1 MLQLI
6 PNVITSLRLLLAIPI
21 CISIY
26 QGNELLALLL
36 FIFAGISDGFDG
48 YLARRFTWESE
59 FGKLLD
65 PLADKCLILST
76 LLALAYV
83 QLLPIWL
90 VSILLVRDALAVMGS
105 MLYLMLFEGRN
116 SESNRWGKHFTGWT
130 IALFIITLLQES
142 ISSYSMLLNL
152 LYEIAVVGV
161 LIFTAL
167 SVFTYARKQG
177 KEVYKHLFRS
187 CLLYTSDAA
196 DE

>member
-142 ISSYSMLLNL
+142 INSYSMLLNL
-152 LYEIAVVGV
+152 FYEIAVVGV

-167 SVFTYARKQG
+167 SVFTYAREQG
-177 KEVYKHLFRS
+177 QEVYKHLFRS
-187 CLLYTSDAA
+187 
-196 DE
+196 

>member
-1 MLQLI
+1 MVQMI
-6 PNVITSLRLLLAIPI
+6 PNALTSLRLLLAIPI
-21 CISIY
+21 CIFIY
-26 QGNELLALLL
+26 QGDELFALLL

-48 YLARRFTWESE
+48 YLARKFSWESE

-116 SESNRWGKHFTGWT
+116 PESNRWGKHFTGWT
-130 IALFIITLLQES
+130 IALFIITLLQGS
-142 ISSYSMLLNL
+142 LNSYFMLFSL
-152 LYEIAVVGV
+152 LYAIAIAGV

-167 SVFTYARKQG
+167 SVFYYFKEQG
-177 KEVYKHLFRS
+177 KEIYEHLFRG
-187 CLLYTSDAA
+187 
-196 DE
+196 

>member
-142 ISSYSMLLNL
+142 ISAYSMLLNL

-167 SVFTYARKQG
+167 SVFTYSREQG
-177 KEVYKHLFRS
+177 REVYRHLFRS
-187 CLLYTSDAA
+187 
-196 DE
+196 

>member
-142 ISSYSMLLNL
+142 ISAYSMLLNL

-167 SVFTYARKQG
+167 SVFTYAREQG

-187 CLLYTSDAA
+187 
-196 DE
+196 

>member
-6 PNVITSLRLLLAIPI
+6 PNVITSLRLLLTIPI
-21 CISIY
+21 CIFIY

-116 SESNRWGKHFTGWT
+116 PESNRWGKYFTGWT

-142 ISSYSMLLNL
+142 INSYSMLINL
-152 LYEIAVVGV
+152 LYEVAVVGV

-167 SVFTYARKQG
+167 SVFTYAREQG
-177 KEVYKHLFRS
+177 QEVYKHLFRS
-187 CLLYTSDAA
+187 
-196 DE
+196 

>member
-90 VSILLVRDALAVMGS
+90 VGILLVRDALAVIGS
-105 MLYLMLFEGRN
+105 MLYLKLFEGRN
-116 SESNRWGKHFTGWT
+116 PESNRWGKHFTGWT

-142 ISSYSMLLNL
+142 ISAYSMLLNL
-152 LYEIAVVGV
+152 LYEIAVGGV

-177 KEVYKHLFRS
+177 KEVYKDLFRS
-187 CLLYTSDAA
+187 
-196 DE
+196 

>member
-1 MLQLI
+1 VLQLV
-6 PNVITSLRLLLAIPI
+6 PNLITSLRLLLAIPI
-21 CISIY
+21 CIFIY

-48 YLARRFTWESE
+48 YLARKYDWESE

-83 QLLPIWL
+83 QLLPIWF

-142 ISSYSMLLNL
+142 INSYSMLLNL
-152 LYEIAVVGV
+152 LYEVAVVGV

-167 SVFTYARKQG
+167 SVFTYVREQG
-177 KEVYKHLFRS
+177 QEVYKHLFRS
-187 CLLYTSDAA
+187 
-196 DE
+196 

>member
-6 PNVITSLRLLLAIPI
+6 PNLITSLRLLLAIPI
-21 CISIY
+21 CIFIY

-142 ISSYSMLLNL
+142 ISAYSMLLNL

-177 KEVYKHLFRS
+177 KEVYKDLFRS
-187 CLLYTSDAA
+187 
-196 DE
+196 

>member
-1 MLQLI
+1 MLQLV

-21 CISIY
+21 CIFIY

-142 ISSYSMLLNL
+142 ISAYSMLLNL

-187 CLLYTSDAA
+187 
-196 DE
+196 

>member
-1 MLQLI
+1 VLQLI

-21 CISIY
+21 CIFIY

-142 ISSYSMLLNL
+142 ISAYSMLLNL

-187 CLLYTSDAA
+187 
-196 DE
+196 

>member
-1 MLQLI
+1 MYKRQ
-6 PNVITSLRLLLAIPI
+6 
-21 CISIY
+21 
-26 QGNELLALLL
+26 ELLALLL

-142 ISSYSMLLNL
+142 ISFYSMLLNL
-152 LYEIAVVGV
+152 LYEVAVVGV

-167 SVFTYARKQG
+167 SVFTYAREQG
-177 KEVYKHLFRS
+177 QEVYKHLFRS
-187 CLLYTSDAA
+187 
-196 DE
+196 

>member
-1 MLQLI
+1 VFQLI

-21 CISIY
+21 CIFIY

-142 ISSYSMLLNL
+142 ISAYSMLLNL

-187 CLLYTSDAA
+187 
-196 DE
+196 

>member
-142 ISSYSMLLNL
+142 ISAYSMLLNL

-177 KEVYKHLFRS
+177 KEVYKDLFRS
-187 CLLYTSDAA
+187 
-196 DE
+196 

>member
-1 MLQLI
+1 VLQLI

-142 ISSYSMLLNL
+142 ISAYSMLLNL

-187 CLLYTSDAA
+187 
-196 DE
+196 

>member
-21 CISIY
+21 CVFIY

-142 ISSYSMLLNL
+142 IRTYSMLLNL

-167 SVFTYARKQG
+167 SVFTYAREQG
-177 KEVYKHLFRS
+177 KEVYKNLFRS
-187 CLLYTSDAA
+187 
-196 DE
+196 

>member
-1 MLQLI
+1 MFQLI

-21 CISIY
+21 CIFIY

-142 ISSYSMLLNL
+142 ISAYSMLLNL

-187 CLLYTSDAA
+187 
-196 DE
+196 

>member
-1 MLQLI
+1 MFQFI
-6 PNVITSLRLLLAIPI
+6 PNLITSLRLLLAIPI
-21 CISIY
+21 CIFIY
-26 QGNELLALLL
+26 QGNELVALLF

-167 SVFTYARKQG
+167 SVFTYVRKQG
-177 KEVYKHLFRS
+177 KEVYKHLFKS
-187 CLLYTSDAA
+187 
-196 DE
+196 

>member
-1 MLQLI
+1 MFQLI

-21 CISIY
+21 CIFIY
-26 QGNELLALLL
+26 QGNELLALLC

-48 YLARRFTWESE
+48 YLARRFGWESE

-105 MLYLMLFEGRN
+105 MLYLMLFERRN
-116 SESNRWGKHFTGWT
+116 SESN
-130 IALFIITLLQES
+130 
-142 ISSYSMLLNL
+142 
-152 LYEIAVVGV
+152 
-161 LIFTAL
+161 
-167 SVFTYARKQG
+167 
-177 KEVYKHLFRS
+177 
-187 CLLYTSDAA
+187 
-196 DE
+196 

>member
-6 PNVITSLRLLLAIPI
+6 PNLITSLRLLLAIPI
-21 CISIY
+21 CIFIY

-142 ISSYSMLLNL
+142 ISAYSMLLNL

-187 CLLYTSDAA
+187 
-196 DE
+196 

>member
-105 MLYLMLFEGRN
+105 MLYLMLFEGRS

-130 IALFIITLLQES
+130 IALFIITLLRES
-142 ISSYSMLLNL
+142 ISSYSMLLNF

-167 SVFTYARKQG
+167 SVFTYAREQG
-177 KEVYKHLFRS
+177 KEVYKNLFRS
-187 CLLYTSDAA
+187 
-196 DE
+196 

>member
-21 CISIY
+21 CIFIY

-142 ISSYSMLLNL
+142 ISAYSMLLNL

-187 CLLYTSDAA
+187 
-196 DE
+196 

>member
-1 MLQLI
+1 MFQLI
-6 PNVITSLRLLLAIPI
+6 PNLITSLRLLLAIPI
-21 CISIY
+21 CIFIY

-142 ISSYSMLLNL
+142 IRAYSVLLNL

-187 CLLYTSDAA
+187 
-196 DE
+196 

>member
-1 MLQLI
+1 MFQLV
-6 PNVITSLRLLLAIPI
+6 PNAITSLRLLLAIPI
-21 CISIY
+21 CIFVY

-142 ISSYSMLLNL
+142 INSYSMLLNL

-167 SVFTYARKQG
+167 SVFTYAREQG
-177 KEVYKHLFRS
+177 QEVYKHLFRS
-187 CLLYTSDAA
+187 
-196 DE
+196 

>member
-48 YLARRFTWESE
+48 YFARRFTWESE

-142 ISSYSMLLNL
+142 ISAYSMLLNL

-187 CLLYTSDAA
+187 
-196 DE
+196 

>member
-1 MLQLI
+1 MLQLV

-21 CISIY
+21 CIFIY

-142 ISSYSMLLNL
+142 ISSYLMLLNL

-161 LIFTAL
+161 LLFTAL

-177 KEVYKHLFRS
+177 KEVYKHLFKS
-187 CLLYTSDAA
+187 
-196 DE
+196 

>member
-1 MLQLI
+1 VLQLI

-21 CISIY
+21 CIFIY

-142 ISSYSMLLNL
+142 IRTYSMLLNL

-167 SVFTYARKQG
+167 SVFTYAREQG
-177 KEVYKHLFRS
+177 KEVYKNLFRS
-187 CLLYTSDAA
+187 
-196 DE
+196 

>member
-1 MLQLI
+1 MFQLI

-21 CISIY
+21 CIFIY

-142 ISSYSMLLNL
+142 ISAYSMLLNL

-177 KEVYKHLFRS
+177 KEVYKHLFKS
-187 CLLYTSDAA
+187 
-196 DE
+196 

>member
-6 PNVITSLRLLLAIPI
+6 PNLITSLRLLLAIPI
-21 CISIY
+21 CIFIY

-142 ISSYSMLLNL
+142 ISAYSMLLNL

-167 SVFTYARKQG
+167 SVFTYAREQG

-187 CLLYTSDAA
+187 
-196 DE
+196 

>member
-1 MLQLI
+1 VLQLI
-6 PNVITSLRLLLAIPI
+6 PNVITSLRLLLTIPI

-142 ISSYSMLLNL
+142 ISAYSMLLNL

-187 CLLYTSDAA
+187 
-196 DE
+196 

>member
-90 VSILLVRDALAVMGS
+90 VSILLVRDALAIMGS

-142 ISSYSMLLNL
+142 ISAYSMLLNL

-187 CLLYTSDAA
+187 
-196 DE
+196 

>member
-1 MLQLI
+1 MVQMI
-6 PNVITSLRLLLAIPI
+6 PNALTSLRLLLAIPI
-21 CISIY
+21 CIFIY
-26 QGNELLALLL
+26 QGNELFALLL

-48 YLARRFTWESE
+48 YLARRFSWETE

-90 VSILLVRDALAVMGS
+90 VGILLVRDALAVMGS

-116 SESNRWGKHFTGWT
+116 PESNRWGKHFTGWT

-142 ISSYSMLLNL
+142 LNSYFMLFSL
-152 LYEIAVVGV
+152 LYQIAIVGV

-167 SVFTYARKQG
+167 SAFYYFKEQG
-177 KEVYKHLFRS
+177 KEIYEHLFRG
-187 CLLYTSDAA
+187 
-196 DE
+196 

>member
-1 MLQLI
+1 MFQLI
-6 PNVITSLRLLLAIPI
+6 PNLITSLRLLLAIPI
-21 CISIY
+21 CIFIY

-142 ISSYSMLLNL
+142 ISAYSMLLNL

-187 CLLYTSDAA
+187 
-196 DE
+196 

>member
-21 CISIY
+21 CIFIY

-152 LYEIAVVGV
+152 LYEIAVIGV

-167 SVFTYARKQG
+167 SVFTYAREQG

-187 CLLYTSDAA
+187 
-196 DE
+196 